1 MEIILPDK
9 IFGID
14 SVLIKLLIQ
23 PIVLIIFLIMLF
35 DLAVFPK
42 ISETSSIKGEIS
54 KVNANKDK
62 IVEKIKYVNSVPMD
76 ELKKN
81 ETLLSGSMLYEK
93 DSYYMVGVIRK
104 IADKYS
110 YVVQGFSLSP
120 GKLTKDDTTVKEVS
134 GNKRVPISLSMLGPK
149 AQYLEFLKGLERSM
163 PLLSIEKM
171 EMRARGDVVEMD
183 LEISAYY
190 INEETKPEVK
200 NLSLA
205 DLQLDKNEAEMI
217 KLLSSYANNREI
229 LSGEQQR
236 VATRSG
242 VIYGRTSPFT
252 P

>member
-23 PIVLIIFLIMLF
+23 PIVLIIFLLMLF
-35 DLAVFPK
+35 NLAVFPK
-42 ISETSSIKGEIS
+42 ISETSSIKKEIS
-54 KVNANKDK
+54 KVNVNKDK

-81 ETLLSGSMLYEK
+81 EALLNGSMLYEK

-120 GKLTKDDTTVKEVS
+120 GKLKDGDMAKEVS

-149 AQYLEFLKGLERSM
+149 VQYLEFLKGLERSM

-171 EMRARGDVVEMD
+171 EMRARGDVAEMD

-217 KLLSSYANNREI
+217 QLLSGYANNRGI